1 MTAPSD
7 RNEIYGL
14 ETENRHLKDMVGA
27 LRDEIEKM
35 RIGEQERLQQS
46 LAAASD
52 EIGQLKKTINALRD
66 EMEKMRIGEHERLQQ
81 SLTAASD
88 EIGQLKKMIAALR
101 DELERRNI
109 EYEGQCRAI

>member
-1 MTAPSD
+1 MTSPSD

-14 ETENRHLKDMVGA
+14 ETENRHLKDTVG
-27 LRDEIEKM
+27 
-35 RIGEQERLQQS
+35 
-46 LAAASD
+46 
-52 EIGQLKKTINALRD
+52 ALRD

-109 EYEGQCRAI
+109 EYEGQCRAIEQAAREEVKQLHDMIGVMRDALEGYEKK